1 MVLPFYI
8 LINAEKGQG
17 DYIAQEANKIKGVKM
32 AHHVTGSVDVIL
44 YAEADDFSDHYSFQ
58 LPILSALALFFNNK
72 KFRIYNKNLT

>member
-17 DYIAQEANKIKGVKM
+17 DYVAQEAEKIKGVKM

-44 YAEADDFSDHYSFQ
+44 YAEADDFSDIRRVRGAVFDIQKVVRTETAIHV
-58 LPILSALALFFNNK
+58 
-72 KFRIYNKNLT
+72 

>member
-17 DYIAQEANKIKGVKM
+17 DYVAQEAEKIKGVKM

-44 YAEADDFSDHYSFQ
+44 YAEADDFSDIRRVRGAVFDIQ
-58 LPILSALALFFNNK
+58 KVVRTETALHV
-72 KFRIYNKNLT
+72 